1 MEQSFALNSINEVL
15 SQIRETLSRADRE
28 MDDEGDVRWLVER
41 AFAQTR
47 LLLEA
52 AGLPEALKALQRT
65 EGVARKNYAETKVSV
80 EIGERYLVWAAHLFK
95 YLSAME
101 ILFGE
106 PKAGT
111 VTKDVTQILRE
122 TQYSITD
129 RNCFPQ
135 SPTNETDVHVR
146 IEAVLRCVFP
156 DLIHKPRI
164 TKQIKHYEPDTGLP
178 SIRTLIEYKFISSID
193 DAKRVSEEVLADT
206 RGYVSKEWDR
216 FIYVIYETRRIK
228 PEKQWDQM
236 LRMSG
241 VSRNTSIIVIN
252 GEEPARVNGKKLSR
266 ITIPGPAKRKF

>member
-1 MEQSFALNSINEVL
+1 MEQSLALNSVNEVL
-15 SQIRETLSRADRE
+15 SQIRETLSRANRE
-28 MDDEGDVRWLVER
+28 LDDEGDVGWLVQS

-52 AGLPEALKALQRT
+52 AGLPEALKSLQRT
-65 EGVARKNYAETKVSV
+65 EAVARKNYAQTKIAV
-80 EIGERYLVWAAHLFK
+80 EVGEPYLVWGAHVSQ
-95 YLSAME
+95 YLSAIE

-111 VTKDVTQILRE
+111 VTKEVIQILRE

-178 SIRTLIEYKFISSID
+178 SIRTLIEYKFISSIN

-206 RGYVSKEWDR
+206 RGYVSKEWDK
-216 FIYVIYETRRIK
+216 FIYVVYETRRIK
-228 PEKQWDQM
+228 PEKQWDQL
-236 LRMSG
+236 LRTSG

-252 GEEPARVNGKKLSR
+252 GEEPARMNGKNHSR
-266 ITIPGPAKRKF
+266 MSIPRVVKRKV